1 MSAERVPGTRIRRPE
16 IQRQRQAF
24 ASENEIRQKYGDE
37 GYQRIVE
44 MGYKDEIMKNY
55 KNPNFGEDNYYP
67 IDLSVEDINEYILAV
82 TRESDEPGIENRVF
96 KTFKCGNF
104 KKETEEYFGL
114 LRRIRDRQLFET
126 KLGIRD
132 KLSHVELN
140 NITTMVLNN
149 EDVGVEADVMD
160 RNLLAEVERVPED
173 EELPKKSLLEAT
185 AVADTKDFVNVD
197 LIRMKQEQDE
207 WFNSI
212 KSENIKKLFCVQ
224 LPAYAVFLASVF
236 GCIALGTCLL
246 GGEKKRKNKRM
257 KSTKKKQRRTKRITK
272 KGKKKRK
279 GGSKTRKSVLKPV
292 TQTFLSNLKQE
303 EKRHDNMSKSHSLSK
318 PKESSFKISLKKK
331 GDGFK
336 LTKHPLKKNL

>member
-1 MSAERVPGTRIRRPE
+1 MSAERVPGTRIRRSE
-16 IQRQRQAF
+16 IQRQAF

-55 KNPNFGEDNYYP
+55 KNPNFGEDNNYYP

-82 TRESDEPGIENRVF
+82 TIESDDPGIENRVF
-96 KTFKCGNF
+96 KTFKCDNF
-104 KKETEEYFGL
+104 IKETDEYFGL
-114 LRRIRDRQLFET
+114 LSRIRDRQLFET

-132 KLSHVELN
+132 KLSHTQLN
-140 NITTMVLNN
+140 NITTMILNN
-149 EDVGVEADVMD
+149 EDVGVEANVMD

-185 AVADTKDFVNVD
+185 AVADTKDIVNVD

-207 WFNSI
+207 WFNSV
-212 KSENIKKLFCVQ
+212 KTENIKKLFCVQ
-224 LPAYAVFLASVF
+224 LPAYAGFLASVF
-236 GCIALGTCLL
+236 GCIAFATCIL
-246 GGEKKRKNKRM
+246 GGEKKRKSKRM

-279 GGSKTRKSVLKPV
+279 SKRKG
-292 TQTFLSNLKQE
+292 
-303 EKRHDNMSKSHSLSK
+303 RR
-318 PKESSFKISLKKK
+318 
-331 GDGFK
+331 
-336 LTKHPLKKNL
+336 